1 MWWRRAVLPSLPWE
15 LGLSVFFRKGGTN
28 RSPLFPFA
36 FFAVCAL
43 ILSLALRWVL
53 SLAMRIGNGPARC
66 THCNLAWH
74 VAGQPCLLVLVV
86 ARGELHRTPPNKKKF
101 PAGSTD
107 RRGTGSGS
115 ETLRLA
121 CRSVSCLLH
130 RFRLMRL
137 RRQRRQRLHGLP
149 CPWQGRDAGRRL
161 YRADA
166 GRRQKASAPSA
177 LEQRLLH
184 LTGGNTVHHG
194 CEKGN

>member
-1 MWWRRAVLPSLPWE
+1 MALHAALTATWLGTLQGSHVFLFFFVRCGGTRRAS
-15 LGLSVFFRKGGTN
+15 
-28 RSPLFPFA
+28 
-36 FFAVCAL
+36 
-43 ILSLALRWVL
+43 
-53 SLAMRIGNGPARC
+53 
-66 THCNLAWH
+66 
-74 VAGQPCLLVLVV
+74 
-86 ARGELHRTPPNKKKF
+86 PPNKRNF
-101 PAGSTD
+101 AAGSTD

-149 CPWQGRDAGRRL
+149 CPWKGRDAGRRL